1 MFCEQYVILPWLV
14 AISLGTYGTVQNK
27 QLTQTTSHIWSVKK
41 KTIESRM
48 SNLTQ
53 HQAMND
59 RTVWKIQCSDLM
71 LDIELNIALTS

>member
-27 QLTQTTSHIWSVKK
+27 QLTQTPYLVSKK
-41 KTIESRM
+41 KAIESRM

-59 RTVWKIQCSDLM
+59 KTVWKIQCSDLM

>member
-14 AISLGTYGTVQNK
+14 AISLGIYGTVQNK
-27 QLTQTTSHIWSVKK
+27 QLTQTPYLVSKK
-41 KTIESRM
+41 KAIESRM

-59 RTVWKIQCSDLM
+59 KTVWKIQCSDLM